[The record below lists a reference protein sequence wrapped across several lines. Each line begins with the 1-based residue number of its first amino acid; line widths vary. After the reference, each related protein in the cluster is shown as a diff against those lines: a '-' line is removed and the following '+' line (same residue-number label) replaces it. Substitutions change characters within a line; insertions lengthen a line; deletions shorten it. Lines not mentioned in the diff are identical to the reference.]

1 MSDME
6 FYEMSKQRQM
16 GHSDMGAQG
25 GGNEVRDVIC
35 LSVIF
40 RRERPLGVA
49 EGLHGVIA
57 LAAPQRRIDLL
68 EQTNGRRRTLNTAS
82 RLEPHTHTNR
92 G

>member
-1 MSDME
+1 VQVPSLVAAQVWMATIMATIRIMSDME

-35 LSVIF
+35 LSVIL

-57 LAAPQRRIDLL
+57 LV
-68 EQTNGRRRTLNTAS
+68 
-82 RLEPHTHTNR
+82 
-92 G
+92 